1 MPSSKTYLS
10 FILEQLSEL
19 QEISYRAMM
28 NEFIL
33 YYRGKIIGGV
43 YDDRLLLKPTKAA
56 LALLPDCPY
65 TAPYPGAKELLLIE
79 EVDDKKFLTA
89 LCESMYDELPAPKI
103 KKEKRHHP

>member
-1 MPSSKTYLS
+1 MMPWLYLYQNLFERRYIMPSSKTYLS

-43 YDDRLLLKPTKAA
+43 YDD
-56 LALLPDCPY
+56 
-65 TAPYPGAKELLLIE
+65 
-79 EVDDKKFLTA
+79 
-89 LCESMYDELPAPKI
+89 
-103 KKEKRHHP
+103 